1 MKKTLSRKITAF
13 VLILLMIVILVI
25 ILSIYFISK
34 SFYKEHLTEEVK
46 HRIIS
51 HSAAIQARFDLDT
64 IIHILK
70 MEQTETVH
78 LILYDQFYS
87 PIVFSDHIP
96 NDLLES
102 YQQWVKESTQAEFAY
117 QQFPITQYIES
128 VKGFHIPHVW
138 SVNPIIVDGEI
149 EGYLFI
155 DQETGEFQKTQIKLI
170 KLLLLM
176 GFLSF
181 IIGLLLTVYLT
192 RKISK
197 PLHVMGKITH
207 QIAKGDFDTSLHVHG
222 DDEVGQLANDIRLM
236 AKQLKGYRD
245 SRQQFLS
252 NISHDLRT
260 PLTYIK
266 GYSALMRNAPEIN
279 EDQWRR
285 NVDVIYQE
293 ATRMEHLVKDLF
305 QLTKLDVGQIKL
317 MLEKV
322 ELVPWLQSII
332 ESKQLM
338 FNHHELTCELTSD
351 NKNIE
356 VWIDQDRMSQVV
368 NNLLENSI
376 RYTNKGGSINITVR
390 EERDTVYIAISDTG
404 VGIPEED
411 LAHIWE
417 RFYRVD
423 KSRSTNKG
431 GGGLGL
437 AIVKELVE
445 LHGGEIVAKSRIN
458 ECTTFTISLQKKEP
472 NEKGIF

>member
-1 MKKTLSRKITAF
+1 
-13 VLILLMIVILVI
+13 MIVILVM
-25 ILSIYFISK
+25 ILSVYFISK
-34 SFYKEHLTEEVK
+34 SFYKEHLTEEVE

-51 HSAAIQARFDLDT
+51 HSAAMQARFDIDT
-64 IIHILK
+64 IKYILR

-96 NDLLES
+96 DDVLES
-102 YQQWVKESTQAEFAY
+102 YQAWVKEITQSKSAY
-117 QQFPITQYIES
+117 QHFPVTQYIVS
-128 VKGFHIPHVW
+128 GKGFHIPHVW
-138 SVNPIIVDGEI
+138 SVNPIMIDGEI

-155 DQETGEFQKTQIKLI
+155 DQDTGEFQKTKTKLI

-222 DDEVGQLANDIRLM
+222 DDEVGQLAKDIRLM
-236 AKQLKGYRD
+236 AKQLKEYRD

-252 NISHDLRT
+252 NVSHDLRT

-266 GYSALMRNAPEIN
+266 GYSALMKNAPEIN
-279 EDQWRR
+279 EDQWKR
-285 NVDVIYQE
+285 NVDVIYKE

-317 MLEKV
+317 ILEKV

-332 ESKQLM
+332 ESKQLI
-338 FNHHELTCELTSD
+338 FDHHGLTCELTSE

-356 VWIDQDRMSQVV
+356 IWIDQERMSQVI

-376 RYTNKGGSINITVR
+376 RYTNKGGSITITVR
-390 EERDTVYIAISDTG
+390 EEKDTVAIVISDTG

-423 KSRSTNKG
+423 KSRSTDRG
-431 GGGLGL
+431 GSGLGL
-437 AIVKELVE
+437 AIVKELVQ
-445 LHGGEIVAKSRIN
+445 LHGGEIEAKSILG
-458 ECTTFTISLQKKEP
+458 EGSTFMIFLQRKLQVTNKKGHF
-472 NEKGIF
+472 K